1 MKTKIIG
8 LVPVLCLLLLF
19 ACEKK
24 AEKPATGEASGMIKE
39 KKMVVIKD
47 YEKIDVVKQQLQKLA
62 PVEIKA
68 DLTGLTKDEQQ
79 VLRLLVRAAMLMDR
93 LFLRQVYQ
101 QNWAL
106 SKALEQGQNPDY
118 KILLDYFRINF
129 GPFDRLNNDQPFIN
143 LAVKKP
149 AGANF
154 YPADMSKEEFEQWIK
169 AHPADEAAFTSLFTV
184 ISRKQGKLVAT
195 PYSQVF
201 QKPLQACSRL
211 LLKAAEKSDNPSL
224 KKYLNSRAGALLTDD
239 FFQSDIDWVDVKDH
253 RIEVVIGPY
262 EVYEDKLFG
271 YKASYEA
278 FITIVDQK
286 ESEKLAIL
294 ANYLDEMERH
304 LPIEDKYK
312 NFARGKSS
320 PILVVNEVF
329 TGGDTKAGIQTTAY
343 NLPNDERV
351 REAKGSKKVMLKN
364 VAQAKFENCWIPIV
378 KEVLGEKELS
388 LVSFDAYFNHV
399 MMHEISHALGPGTI
413 IKNGKK
419 TTVDK
424 ELKDLNPCLEEAK
437 ADIVGIWNLKFMID
451 KGVFPKEL
459 AKNIYP
465 TYLGGMFRSIRFGL
479 DSAHGGGTAVQAN
492 YILEKGGFTVDE
504 KTGRFSV
511 DDRKIQEAIKQL
523 CHDILTIQALGD
535 YQAAKAL
542 IDRYRVLSPKLQRA
556 VDAVKHVPID
566 IFPIYSIGQ
575 QAGKKKK

>member
-19 ACEKK
+19 ACGKK
-24 AEKPATGEASGMIKE
+24 AEKPAIEEGSGMVKE
-39 KKMVVIKD
+39 KKMAAITD

-68 DLTGLTKDEQQ
+68 DLTGLNKNEQQ
-79 VLRLLVRAAMLMDR
+79 ALRLLVKAAMLMDR
-93 LFLRQVYQ
+93 LFMRQVHH
-101 QNWAL
+101 QNWAIV
-106 SKALEQGQNPDY
+106 KALEQGKNPDY
-118 KILLDYFRINF
+118 KVLLDYFRINF

-143 LAVKKP
+143 LSVKKP

-154 YPADMSKEEFEQWIK
+154 YPVDITKEEFEQWIK
-169 AHPADEAAFTSLFTV
+169 SHPADEAAFTSLFTV
-184 ISRKQGKLVAT
+184 IARKEGKLVAI
-195 PYSQVF
+195 PYAQAF

-211 LLKAAEKSDNPSL
+211 LKKAAEKIDSPSL
-224 KKYLNSRAGALLTDD
+224 KKYLNSRADALLTDD

-253 RIEVVIGPY
+253 KIEVVIGPY
-262 EVYEDKLFG
+262 EVYEDTLFA

-294 ANYLDEMERH
+294 ANYLDDMERH

-320 PILVVNEVF
+320 PIMVVNEVF

-364 VAQAKFENCWIPIV
+364 VAQAKFEKCWIPIV
-378 KEVLGEKELS
+378 KEVLGQKELA
-388 LVSFDAYFNHV
+388 LISFDAYFDHV

-413 IKNGKK
+413 IKDGKK

-465 TYLGGMFRSIRFGL
+465 TYLGGIFRSIRFGL
-479 DSAHGGGTAVQAN
+479 NLAHGGGMAIQAN

-511 DDRKIQEAIKQL
+511 AEGKIEEAIKQL
-523 CHDILTIQALGD
+523 CHDILMIQAQGD
-535 YQAAKAL
+535 YQKAKAL
-542 IDRYRVLSPKLQRA
+542 IDRYRVLSPQLQRA

-566 IFPIYSIGQ
+566 IFPIYSIERQ
-575 QAGKKKK
+575 LAKKQK